1 MDNGGPGEVRQLL
14 VAMLQPSSL
23 KGGITTD
30 MVWLAKYV
38 VEYEVRELL
47 DESCGDGGKYYP
59 KWTAQ
64 SPAKGTK
71 R

>member
-1 MDNGGPGEVRQLL
+1 
-14 VAMLQPSSL
+14 MLQPSSL